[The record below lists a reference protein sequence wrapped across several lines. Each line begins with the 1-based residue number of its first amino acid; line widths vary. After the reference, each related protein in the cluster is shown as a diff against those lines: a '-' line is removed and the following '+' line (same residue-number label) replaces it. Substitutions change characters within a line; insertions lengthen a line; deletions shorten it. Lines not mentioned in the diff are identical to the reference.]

1 MTDHHA
7 PPGPDSLV
15 ATSLEASLTVSNLT
29 ASTAWYRD
37 VLGFTVA
44 REYRRDD
51 ALIAVALRTGSVE
64 LLLTQDNGVKGTDRA
79 RGEGFSLQVTTTQD
93 IDVLA
98 AQIRARGGVLDME
111 PADMAGKRAFR
122 LRDPDGFRYT
132 IASPRKG

>member
-1 MTDHHA
+1 
-7 PPGPDSLV
+7 
-15 ATSLEASLTVSNLT
+15 
-29 ASTAWYRD
+29 